1 MPEAGL
7 RNFTIDFGRRRVQG
21 PSHPRRITMVAIP
34 TAVLALALTAVASAQ
49 TTPPPTRD
57 APNPTGRT
65 IIPEKKEQGRP
76 KGDEGPATSKPAD
89 GTAGARPSG
98 EAPAPQRPAKE
109 K

>member
-1 MPEAGL
+1 MIVMLA
-7 RNFTIDFGRRRVQG
+7 
-21 PSHPRRITMVAIP
+21 
-34 TAVLALALTAVASAQ
+34 AVVALAPATMAFAQ
-49 TTPPPTRD
+49 TTPPPARE

-76 KGDEGPATSKPAD
+76 KGDESPAARKPTD